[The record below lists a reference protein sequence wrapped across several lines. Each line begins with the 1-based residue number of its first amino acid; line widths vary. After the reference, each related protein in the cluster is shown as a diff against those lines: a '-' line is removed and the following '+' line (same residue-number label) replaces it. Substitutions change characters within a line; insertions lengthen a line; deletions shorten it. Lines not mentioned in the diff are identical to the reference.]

1 MDSPAALEVEEQR
14 NKTNRRCRRKKK
26 KKETF
31 RPYYALTES
40 ERQERED
47 SEAARVERL
56 MMEMKAKGRVIA
68 PYNTTQF
75 LISDH
80 GDDVQMEDSYTPD
93 YSNSYNE
100 EEDEDFLSREFNK
113 DYEQQHINHLWLMN
127 KEKLMSE
134 YLNVARKNEAL
145 EKKIDLF
152 TEEEERLGEM
162 EKEMLLLRE
171 QNRKLIRSNS
181 TMKERIRKLSETSD
195 GSSYVSNN
203 Y

>member
-1 MDSPAALEVEEQR
+1 MDSPAAVEEQK
-14 NKTNRRCRRKKK
+14 NKTNRRCRRK

-80 GDDVQMEDSYTPD
+80 GDDVQMADSYSPD
-93 YSNSYNE
+93 YNTTNE
-100 EEDEDFLSREFNK
+100 EEDEDFLCREFNK

-127 KEKLMSE
+127 KEKLMTE
-134 YLNVARKNEAL
+134 YLNVARKNEVL

-171 QNRKLIRSNS
+171 QNRKLTRSNS

-195 GSSYVSNN
+195 GSSYFSNN

>member
-1 MDSPAALEVEEQR
+1 MESPAAVEGEEQR
-14 NKTNRRCRRKKK
+14 NKSNRRCRRK

-56 MMEMKAKGRVIA
+56 MVEMKAKGRHIA

-75 LISDH
+75 LMSDH
-80 GDDVQMEDSYTPD
+80 GDDVTMTDSYYAPD
-93 YSNSYNE
+93 SND
-100 EEDEDFLSREFNK
+100 EDEDFLSREFNK

-145 EKKIDLF
+145 EKKIDHF
-152 TEEEERLGEM
+152 TEEEERLEIM
-162 EKEMLLLRE
+162 RKEMLLLRE

>member
-1 MDSPAALEVEEQR
+1 MDSTAALEEQKQ
-14 NKTNRRCRRKKK
+14 KTNRRCRRK

-56 MMEMKAKGRVIA
+56 MVEMKAKGRHPP

-80 GDDVQMEDSYTPD
+80 GNDVHMADSYSPD
-93 YSNSYNE
+93 SNG
-100 EEDEDFLSREFNK
+100 EEDEDFLCREFNK
-113 DYEQQHINHLWLMN
+113 DYEQQHVNHLWLMN
-127 KEKLMSE
+127 KEKLMTE
-134 YLNVARKNEAL
+134 YLSVARKNEAL
-145 EKKIDLF
+145 EKKIGHF

-195 GSSYVSNN
+195 GSSSYFSNN

>member
-1 MDSPAALEVEEQR
+1 MDSPAAMEGEEQK
-14 NKTNRRCRRKKK
+14 NKTNRRCRRK

-56 MMEMKAKGRVIA
+56 MVEMKAKGRVIA

-80 GDDVQMEDSYTPD
+80 GDEVDMDMDDFYSQDSND
-93 YSNSYNE
+93 
-100 EEDEDFLSREFNK
+100 EDEDFLSREFNK

-145 EKKIDLF
+145 EKKIDHL
-152 TEEEERLGEM
+152 TEEEERLEM
-162 EKEMLLLRE
+162 MQKEMLLLRE

>member
-1 MDSPAALEVEEQR
+1 MDSPAAADEQK
-14 NKTNRRCRRKKK
+14 NKTNRRCRRK

-56 MMEMKAKGRVIA
+56 MVEMKAKGRVIA

-80 GDDVQMEDSYTPD
+80 GDEVDMDMDDFYSQDSND
-93 YSNSYNE
+93 
-100 EEDEDFLSREFNK
+100 EDEDFLSREFNK

-145 EKKIDLF
+145 EKKIDHL
-152 TEEEERLGEM
+152 TEEEERLEM
-162 EKEMLLLRE
+162 MQKEMLLLRE

>member
-1 MDSPAALEVEEQR
+1 MDSPAPVEAVEEQK
-14 NKTNRRCRRKKK
+14 NKTNRRCRRK

-80 GDDVQMEDSYTPD
+80 GDDVQMADSYSPD
-93 YSNSYNE
+93 YSYSNE
-100 EEDEDFLSREFNK
+100 EEDEDFLCREFNK

-195 GSSYVSNN
+195 GSSSYVSNN
-203 Y
+203 F

>member
-1 MDSPAALEVEEQR
+1 MDSPAALEVEVEEQR

-26 KKETF
+26 ETF
-31 RPYYALTES
+31 RPYYALTET

-56 MMEMKAKGRVIA
+56 MVEMKAKGRVIA

-80 GDDVQMEDSYTPD
+80 GDEVDMDMDDFYSQDSND
-93 YSNSYNE
+93 
-100 EEDEDFLSREFNK
+100 EDEDFLSREFNK

-145 EKKIDLF
+145 EKKIDHF
-152 TEEEERLGEM
+152 TEEEERLEM
-162 EKEMLLLRE
+162 MQKEMLLLRE

-181 TMKERIRKLSETSD
+181 TM
-195 GSSYVSNN
+195 
-203 Y
+203 

>member
-1 MDSPAALEVEEQR
+1 MDSSASVEEQK
-14 NKTNRRCRRKKK
+14 NKTNRRCRRK

-56 MMEMKAKGRVIA
+56 MVEMKAKGRVIA

-80 GDDVQMEDSYTPD
+80 GDDVHMTDSYSPD
-93 YSNSYNE
+93 SN

-134 YLNVARKNEAL
+134 YLNVSRKNEAL
-145 EKKIDLF
+145 EKKIDHF
-152 TEEEERLGEM
+152 TEEEERLEIM
-162 EKEMLLLRE
+162 QKEMLLLRE

-195 GSSYVSNN
+195 GSSSYVSNN

>member
-1 MDSPAALEVEEQR
+1 MDSAAALEEQK
-14 NKTNRRCRRKKK
+14 NKTNRRCRRK

-40 ERQERED
+40 ERQEREE

-56 MMEMKAKGRVIA
+56 MMEMRAKGRVIA

-93 YSNSYNE
+93 SHE

-113 DYEQQHINHLWLMN
+113 DYEQQHIDHLWLMN

-145 EKKIDLF
+145 EKKIDHF
-152 TEEEERLGEM
+152 TEEEERLGKM
-162 EKEMLLLRE
+162 EKEMLLLRQE
-171 QNRKLIRSNS
+171 NRKLIRSNS

-195 GSSYVSNN
+195 GSSYVSTN

>member
-1 MDSPAALEVEEQR
+1 MDSSAAVEEQK
-14 NKTNRRCRRKKK
+14 NKTNRKCRRK

-75 LISDH
+75 LMADH
-80 GDDVQMEDSYTPD
+80 AQYDSPMEEPIPPDSYTPD
-93 YSNSYNE
+93 SNDE
-100 EEDEDFLSREFNK
+100 EFLFREFNK
-113 DYEQQHINHLWLMN
+113 DYEQQHVNNLWLMN
-127 KEKLMSE
+127 KEKLMTE
-134 YLNVARKNEAL
+134 YLIVARKNELL
-145 EKKIDLF
+145 EKRIDDF
-152 TEEEERLGEM
+152 TEEEEKLEEM
-162 EKEMLLLRE
+162 QKEMSLLRE

-181 TMKERIRKLSETSD
+181 TMKDRIRKLSDNSD
-195 GSSYVSNN
+195 GPDFSNSN

>member
-1 MDSPAALEVEEQR
+1 M
-14 NKTNRRCRRKKK
+14 
-26 KKETF
+26 
-31 RPYYALTES
+31 
-40 ERQERED
+40 
-47 SEAARVERL
+47 
-56 MMEMKAKGRVIA
+56 
-68 PYNTTQF
+68 
-75 LISDH
+75 SDH
-80 GDDVQMEDSYTPD
+80 GDDVPMTDSYYAPD
-93 YSNSYNE
+93 SND
-100 EEDEDFLSREFNK
+100 EDEDFLSREFNK

-145 EKKIDLF
+145 EKKIVHF
-152 TEEEERLGEM
+152 TEEEERLEM
-162 EKEMLLLRE
+162 MQKEMLLLRE